1 MNYRFM
7 FTINAVVLAVFGAVL
22 MIMPEFILNQFG
34 SEVYVATIYVTR
46 FFGSA
51 LLLGGLL
58 LWFLKET
65 PAKTLKII
73 AFLFLAY
80 SIGGF
85 VLSLLGMTTVGV
97 LRSNGWVLLVIFGL
111 FSLVYG
117 YMIYLQPKQPKQ
129 TETKSRS
136 PRKVKAAPGATNNGS
151 KGSTNSGQVG

>member
-1 MNYRFM
+1 M

-65 PAKTLKII
+65 PAKTLKTI
-73 AFLFLAY
+73 AFLFLAF

-85 VLSLLGMTTVGV
+85 VMSLLGMTTVGV

-111 FSLVYG
+111 FSLIYG

-129 TETKSRS
+129 TEAKSRS
-136 PRKVKAAPGATNNGS
+136 PRKVKEVPAANNS
-151 KGSTNSGQVG
+151 SNGSTNSGQIG